1 MSVTVSISCS
11 ATPPV
16 KAAAPS
22 VDHDTRGSE
31 SPTEPGVGL
40 TEPPAAWT
48 ALTLVARCT
57 QRLHSGQTCV
67 ATVLSRVLVKPTTL
81 RALTWRRP
89 PTSATI
95 R

>member
-1 MSVTVSISCS
+1 MSVMVSINCS

-22 VDHDTRGSE
+22 VDHDSRGSE
-31 SPTEPGVGL
+31 SPIEPGVGL
-40 TEPPAAWT
+40 APPAART
-48 ALTLVARCT
+48 ALTVVARCT
-57 QRLHSGQTCV
+57 QVLHSGQTSV
-67 ATVLSRVLVKPTTL
+67 ATVLSSVLVKPTIFS
-81 RALTWRRP
+81 ALTWRRP